1 MTKTYFDYDEHDFM
15 RGPYPLTSARI
26 DRLSEQTFGVYVLA
40 DDGPNHRNHRLTVY
54 IGRGYIKTRLLRH
67 EEGVNAPRYFSFVEI
82 DSLDPHEANEEAFR
96 IECALFHKY
105 GKARYL
111 NNRIHPARPKG
122 RTDLPLCAES
132 GCTGEAY

>member
-67 EEGVNAPRYFSFVEI
+67 EEGVNAPRDFSFVG
-82 DSLDPHEANEEAFR
+82 
-96 IECALFHKY
+96 IECALFQKY